1 MSIVVTYEEYCEL
14 GYSIIKIDEYDAYER
29 KSRLML
35 ESFAGCNLGALIA
48 KIEKSR
54 DNGEALSETEAELI
68 KKVKIA
74 ICNAADAAYELH
86 LSYSKALCGIKSESN
101 DGASLTFV
109 DENPFEIK
117 KQEKRIMCQE
127 IRSVLGS
134 TGLLYRGVR

>member
-35 ESFAGCNLGALIA
+35 ESFAGCNLDALIA
-48 KIEKSR
+48 KIE
-54 DNGEALSETEAELI
+54 NGEALSETEAELI

-86 LSYSKALCGIKSESN
+86 LSYSKALRGIKSESN
-101 DGASLTFV
+101 DSASVTFV

-117 KQEKRIMCQE
+117 KQEKRIVCQE